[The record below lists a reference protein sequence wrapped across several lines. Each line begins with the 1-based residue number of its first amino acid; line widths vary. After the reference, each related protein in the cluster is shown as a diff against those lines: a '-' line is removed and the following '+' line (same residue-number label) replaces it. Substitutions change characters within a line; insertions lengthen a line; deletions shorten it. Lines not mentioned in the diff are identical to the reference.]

1 MGLAGRRFLVISE
14 AASTRRFV
22 RRTLAEAGAPIEAL
36 EDLGS
41 GLDAVARSDPAA
53 VILDVDMAEIDAG
66 AALTRLRTLYTGAVL
81 AIAGEASAR
90 TTIDMLDLG
99 ADDCMTG
106 PMDEGELR
114 ARFKAARHKSL
125 ARSGTPRLLQLGD
138 LEIDLVRWEIRR
150 GHAVAVL
157 SPAEFAVLAQL
168 AQARGAVVKTSCL
181 KLAVQD
187 GSEDG
192 ARLRT
197 SISTLRRKL
206 GQDGAGRVR
215 IWAERGLGYRLE
227 ISAGAGVRGLEAF

>member
-1 MGLAGRRFLVISE
+1 M
-14 AASTRRFV
+14 RRFV
-22 RRTLAEAGAPIEAL
+22 RRTLAEAGFSMEAV

-41 GLDAVARSDPAA
+41 GLEAIARSEPAA
-53 VILDVDMAEIDAG
+53 VILDVDMAELDAR

-81 AIAGEASAR
+81 AIASQASAR

-114 ARFKAARHKSL
+114 ARFKAARHKGL
-125 ARSGTPRLLQLGD
+125 ARAGTPRLLQFGE

-150 GHAVAVL
+150 SGAVAVL
-157 SPAEFAVLAQL
+157 SPAEFAVLARL
-168 AQARGAVVKTSCL
+168 AQARGAVVETSHL

-187 GSEDG
+187 GSEDA
-192 ARLRT
+192 ARLRIL
-197 SISTLRRKL
+197 ISNLRRKL
-206 GQDGAGRVR
+206 GRDQTGRVR

-227 ISAGAGVRGLEAF
+227 ISAGVQA